1 MFKTFLKIITFP
13 VWFPLLCVFAVLL
26 LAVNLVFSLSG
37 LAVCILAAAFT
48 TGGIAVAVLS
58 ILSIQ
63 YFSASLIL
71 GIGAGLILTGFGILT
86 AIAGLSLCIKAV
98 PGISSFL
105 KNIFRKCFSSKKNK
119 LPEVI
124 K

>member
-48 TGGIAVAVLS
+48 TGGIAIAVLS
-58 ILSIQ
+58 LLSIQ

-71 GIGAGLILTGFGILT
+71 GIGAGLILVGFGILT

-105 KNIFRKCFSSKKNK
+105 KRIFRKSFSSKKNT
-119 LPEVI
+119 LPEVV

>member
-13 VWFPLLCVFAVLL
+13 IWFPLLCVFAVLL
-26 LAVNLVFSLSG
+26 LAVNLIFSLSG

-48 TGGIAVAVLS
+48 TGGIAIAVLS
-58 ILSIQ
+58 LLSIQ

-71 GIGAGLILTGFGILT
+71 GIGAGLILVGFGILT

-105 KNIFRKCFSSKKNK
+105 KRIFRKSFSSKKNTQ
-119 LPEVI
+119 PEVV

>member
-58 ILSIQ
+58 LLSIQ

-71 GIGAGLILTGFGILT
+71 GIGAGLILVGFGILT

-105 KNIFRKCFSSKKNK
+105 KRIFRKSFSSKKNT
-119 LPEVI
+119 LPEVV

>member
-58 ILSIQ
+58 LLSIQ

-71 GIGAGLILTGFGILT
+71 GIGAGLILVGFGILT

-105 KNIFRKCFSSKKNK
+105 KRIFRKSFSSKKTT
-119 LPEVI
+119 LPEVV

>member
-58 ILSIQ
+58 LLSIQ

-71 GIGAGLILTGFGILT
+71 GIGAGLILVGFGILT

-105 KNIFRKCFSSKKNK
+105 KRIFRKSFGSKKNT
-119 LPEVI
+119 LPEVV